1 MKKTLLA
8 LALGTSAIA
17 AGACSAQTTPSA
29 DAAQTMTRDQAPT
42 QAPTQAMGR
51 MGHGMLGAMMKR
63 SDANKDGVI
72 TRAEAI
78 AEADERFDTMDTNR
92 DGTVTTAE
100 RTAMR
105 QAMRDR
111 MTAAGNTPPEARDG
125 GSDWG
130 RDGGRKMARGGPDG
144 DGVLTRAEAE
154 ARAAKRFDRMD
165 SNHDGKLDAT
175 ELANMREMRH
185 MRRGEMKQRGMT
197 PGAVPPP
204 ADANAQ

>member
-29 DAAQTMTRDQAPT
+29 DAAQTMTRDQAP
-42 QAPTQAMGR
+42 GR
-51 MGHGMLGAMMKR
+51 MGHGMRGAMMKR

-78 AEADERFDTMDTNR
+78 AEADARFDTMDANH
-92 DGTVTTAE
+92 DGTVTAAE

-111 MTAAGNTPPEARDG
+111 MTAAGKTPLEGRDG
-125 GSDWG
+125 A

-165 SNHDGKLDAT
+165 ANHDGKLDAT

-185 MRRGEMKQRGMT
+185 MKHAERRGGTDML
-197 PGAVPPP
+197 PPP
-204 ADANAQ
+204 APDAQ